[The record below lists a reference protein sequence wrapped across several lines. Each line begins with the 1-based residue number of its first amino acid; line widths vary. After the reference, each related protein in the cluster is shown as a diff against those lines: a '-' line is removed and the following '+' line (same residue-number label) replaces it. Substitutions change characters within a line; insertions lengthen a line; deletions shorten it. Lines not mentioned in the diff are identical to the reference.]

1 MKVTSEQFKDLCC
14 AANRLPNIMNR
25 NAKVSFQG
33 HTWVG
38 ENGKDHFKDY
48 DFKEIKSLEVIFAD
62 DDSHD
67 CDELIIKIK

>member
-1 MKVTSEQFKDLCC
+1 
-14 AANRLPNIMNR
+14 MNR

-67 CDELIIKIK
+67 RDELIIKIK

>member
-14 AANRLPNIMNR
+14 IANRLPTIMSR
-25 NAKVSFQG
+25 NAKVSFIG
-33 HTWVG
+33 NAWVG

-62 DDSHD
+62 DDSHER
-67 CDELIIKIK
+67 DELIIKIK